1 MINMNWTLKW
11 KVLTGVTLTSALA
24 VVISTAILVVVE
36 LRRLDDALST
46 EALTTARLIGAN
58 TTGALAFFDDA
69 SATETLRALDAND
82 SIMAAVLFDDS
93 GSPFAEFVAGGDSGG
108 ALPRSPGRQEVV
120 QRPELGY
127 LELFEP
133 VAMDGD
139 VIGTL
144 YMRVSLAERQEV
156 LSTYITISILIV
168 LGVTALALGI
178 SLLIQRSIV
187 RPVVEVVNALRDM
200 AEGDG
205 DLTQRI
211 HVSSKDEVGEL
222 AHWFNIFAE
231 RVHDVVGKFKESAIN
246 LSAAAE
252 QLSGTITKTSAGA
265 LRQQSEIEHVAK
277 AMSEMSTTVE
287 EVARNVGMAA
297 NDAQQ
302 ADDESAKG
310 ADVVTQTMG
319 AITALA
325 RDIDEASD
333 VITNLQKETDS
344 IGSVLDVIRGI
355 AEQTNLLALNAAIE
369 AARAGEQGRGFAVVA
384 DEVRTLASRT
394 QASTEEIQNMI
405 TKLQTG
411 ANQAVQVMVKGKD
424 QAASSVDHASRAGES
439 LQNIT
444 RAVSVIK
451 DMSNQIAS
459 ASEEQSAVS
468 LEINRNINNI
478 SDVANETA
486 TGSREISSGASEL
499 ARLAAELQSLVGQFK
514 CDVPG
519 QHRA

>member
-1 MINMNWTLKW
+1 MLNMNWSLKW
-11 KVLTGVTLTSALA
+11 KVLTGVTLTSTVA
-24 VVISTAILVVVE
+24 VVISTAIFVAVE
-36 LRRLDDALST
+36 LQRMDQRLET
-46 EALTTARLIGAN
+46 QALTTARLIGAN

-69 SATETLRALDAND
+69 SATDTLSALDLNE

-93 GSPFAEFVAGGDSGG
+93 GSPFAEFVAEGDSGG
-108 ALPRSPGRQEVV
+108 ALPQNPGQRTVV
-120 QRPELGY
+120 QRPQLGF

-133 VAMDGD
+133 VTMDGD

-144 YMRVSLAERQEV
+144 YMRVSLAERQAV
-156 LSTYITISILIV
+156 VSTYTLSFILIV
-168 LGVTALALGI
+168 LGVAALALAI
-178 SLLIQRSIV
+178 SFLIQRSIV
-187 RPVVEVVNALRDM
+187 RPVNEVVNALRDM

-205 DLTQRI
+205 DLTKRI

-222 AHWFNIFAE
+222 AHWFNLFAA

-252 QLSGTITKTSAGA
+252 QLSDTITKTSAGA

-302 ADDESAKG
+302 ADDESSKG

-319 AITALA
+319 AINALA
-325 RDIDEASD
+325 RDIDQASE

-424 QAASSVDHASRAGES
+424 QAASSVDHASRAGQS

-486 TGSREISSGASEL
+486 TGSREISTGANEL
-499 ARLAAELQSLVGQFK
+499 ARLAAELQKLVGHFK

-519 QHRA
+519 QHSA

>member
-1 MINMNWTLKW
+1 MLNINWSLKW
-11 KVLTGVTLTSALA
+11 KVLTGVTLTSILA
-24 VVISTAILVVVE
+24 VVLSTAILVAYE
-36 LRRLDDALST
+36 LRRLDETLT
-46 EALTTARLIGAN
+46 TQALTTANIIGAN
-58 TTGALAFFDDA
+58 TTGALAFFDA
-69 SATETLRALDAND
+69 TSATETLSALAANE
-82 SIMAAVLFDDS
+82 SVMAAVLFDDS
-93 GSPFAEFVAGGDSGG
+93 GSRFATYTDNGQGGG
-108 ALPRSPGRQEVV
+108 ALPQAPGREGVV
-120 QRPELGY
+120 SRPDLGI
-127 LELFEP
+127 LELYDP
-133 VAMDGD
+133 VSMDGD

-144 YMRVSLAERQEV
+144 YMRVSLAERQQIV
-156 LSTYITISILIV
+156 SSFIFISILIV
-168 LGVTALALGI
+168 LGVGALALAV
-178 SLLIQRSIV
+178 SFLIQRSIV
-187 RPVVEVVNALRDM
+187 RPVNEVVNALRDM

-205 DLTQRI
+205 DLTKRI
-211 HVSSKDEVGEL
+211 HVASKDEVGEL
-222 AHWFNIFAE
+222 AHWFNVFAE
-231 RVHDVVGKFKESAIN
+231 RVHDIVGKFKDSAIN

-252 QLSGTITKTSAGA
+252 QLSSTITKTSAGA

-287 EVARNVGMAA
+287 EVARNVGMSA
-297 NDAQQ
+297 NDAQK
-302 ADDESAKG
+302 ADDESTKG
-310 ADVVTQTMG
+310 ADVVTQTMS
-319 AITALA
+319 AINALA
-325 RDIDEASD
+325 RDIDQASE

-424 QAASSVDHASRAGES
+424 QAASSVDHASRAGQS

-486 TGSREISSGASEL
+486 KGSREISTGAAEL

-514 CDVPG
+514 CDSVSG
-519 QHRA
+519 HRL

>member
-1 MINMNWTLKW
+1 MLNMNWSLKW
-11 KVLTGVTLTSALA
+11 KVLTGVTLTSTVA
-24 VVISTAILVVVE
+24 VVISTAIFVAVE
-36 LRRLDDALST
+36 LQRMDQRLETQALN
-46 EALTTARLIGAN
+46 TARLIGAN
-58 TTGALAFFDDA
+58 TTGALAFFDNA
-69 SATETLRALDAND
+69 SATDTLSALDLNE

-93 GSPFAEFVAGGDSGG
+93 GSPFAEFVAEGDSGG
-108 ALPRSPGRQEVV
+108 ALPQNPGQRTVV
-120 QRPELGY
+120 QRPELSF

-133 VAMDGD
+133 VTMDGD

-144 YMRVSLAERQEV
+144 YMRVSLAERQAV
-156 LSTYITISILIV
+156 VSIYTLSFVLIV
-168 LGVTALALGI
+168 LGVAALALAI
-178 SLLIQRSIV
+178 SFLIQRSIV
-187 RPVVEVVNALRDM
+187 RPVNEVVNALRDM

-205 DLTQRI
+205 DLTKRI

-222 AHWFNIFAE
+222 AHWFNLFAA

-246 LSAAAE
+246 LSTAAE

-265 LRQQSEIEHVAK
+265 LRQQSEIEHVAN

-302 ADDESAKG
+302 ADDESSKG

-319 AITALA
+319 AINALA
-325 RDIDEASD
+325 RDIDQASE

-424 QAASSVDHASRAGES
+424 QAASSVDHASRAGQS

-486 TGSREISSGASEL
+486 TGSREISTGANEL
-499 ARLAAELQSLVGQFK
+499 ARLAAELQKLVGHFK

-519 QHRA
+519 QHSA